1 MHLKL
6 LRGINKK
13 MQTILKTL
21 IIIAK
26 IALTKELSESVT
38 WNCRCS
44 TLHSREKSIKYS
56 LTSEKRIISWQFFGA
71 RSRLTYRPNLWRR
84 IHHYHFME
92 LINMIELNSF
102 LTPSLFCFTYLHK
115 CILCFFT
122 IKFGLKNFIFNCIV
136 ARWSKVCYCSSCF
149 GR

>member
-1 MHLKL
+1 ML
-6 LRGINKK
+6 LIFIANI
-13 MQTILKTL
+13 ILP
-21 IIIAK
+21 
-26 IALTKELSESVT
+26 KELSKIVT
-38 WNCRCS
+38 WNCSCS

-71 RSRLTYRPNLWRR
+71 RSRLTYRPNLWKR
-84 IHHYHFME
+84 IYNYHSME
-92 LINMIELNSF
+92 LSNIIISTNSF
-102 LTPSLFCFTYLHK
+102 STPSVFCFTYLHK
-115 CILCFFT
+115 CILGFFT